1 MNRAAAFGEA
11 KPRSLRAS
19 SETPALL
26 HQPLKGMLLGFL
38 GIVCFSLTLPATRLA
53 VGSFDPF
60 FVGIGRELVA
70 ACLAA
75 MVLLQRKQPPPSG
88 TQVRRLALVSLCVV
102 FGFPVLM
109 SWAMQRVPAS
119 HGAVMLG
126 VLPLLTAMAGALRAH
141 ERPSAAFW
149 CLGIVGSLSVVMFG
163 FSAGGG
169 HLGFADL
176 ALLGAAM
183 FAALGY
189 AEGAVLAR
197 AMGGWQVISWALVIA
212 APLLV
217 GPIIYL
223 IARDGLHG
231 TAAAWSG
238 FVYVSLFS
246 AYLGFFPWYRGLA
259 LGGVARVGQMQ
270 LLQPFLTMAF
280 AAIFMGEHFAL
291 RGIAVAIFVGVT
303 VYFSRL
309 CRISH
314 VSSSP
319 SSAL

>member
-1 MNRAAAFGEA
+1 
-11 KPRSLRAS
+11 
-19 SETPALL
+19 
-26 HQPLKGMLLGFL
+26 
-38 GIVCFSLTLPATRLA
+38 
-53 VGSFDPF
+53 
-60 FVGIGRELVA
+60 
-70 ACLAA
+70 
-75 MVLLQRKQPPPSG
+75 
-88 TQVRRLALVSLCVV
+88 
-102 FGFPVLM
+102 
-109 SWAMQRVPAS
+109 MQRVPAS